1 MDAANYCMSNKQ
13 KLMLAMLIDG
23 QNWRAH
29 CRQAFRYDDGAWV
42 RSETLSIDAWDLLMA
57 LEGLFVQVSVD
68 LATED
73 RETQWSW
80 EAAGTDVINVIRS
93 LLQQSADVIKELC
106 GVAKANN
113 DHLRKATGNKVWHAR
128 WPHRVADMLAQ
139 YRKTWESEI

>member
-1 MDAANYCMSNKQ
+1 MPAMCDHYMQWGVNSFPDFTPESRKLISIAYYVCDMDAANYCMSNKQ

-73 RETQWSW
+73 RETQMELGSCRHRC
-80 EAAGTDVINVIRS
+80 DQCDS
-93 LLQQSADVIKELC
+93 KSSSAVRGCDQRTMWRRQGE
-106 GVAKANN
+106 
-113 DHLRKATGNKVWHAR
+113 
-128 WPHRVADMLAQ
+128 Q
-139 YRKTWESEI
+139 